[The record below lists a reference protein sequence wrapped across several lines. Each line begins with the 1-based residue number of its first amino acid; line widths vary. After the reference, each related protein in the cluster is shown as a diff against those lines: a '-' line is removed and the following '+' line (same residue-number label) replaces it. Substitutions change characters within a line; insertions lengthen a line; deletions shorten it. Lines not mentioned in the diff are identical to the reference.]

1 MTGRS
6 VRAAVAT
13 ALLALAGAAAAGLPR
28 LPRDLQL
35 PQGKDSPGQV
45 VFRHESHVDAAKPSC
60 LGCHPRRFSILG
72 RSGEAPRGALTHAA
86 MEKGHGCGGCH
97 GQEAFGFDE
106 CGNCHAGQ

>member
-13 ALLALAGAAAAGLPR
+13 ALLALAGAAGA
-28 LPRDLQL
+28 DL